1 MAQTSSLGMSP
12 SSSRCAAVHIS
23 RTGFPFRSDLKRLM
37 TESLTDASLPELTG
51 LDQFRRAVNPRGLDE
66 LYYRPMADLI
76 SADRPDSVL
85 DYGCGDGRLAE
96 ELAARG
102 IHVTGYDPDSSMISK
117 CMDREDRRPVETGNC
132 WKASWQRASSSTW
145 WSAAGCSAPS
155 PTKRSSVTCSPIL
168 RRLVSDSGTVLVAV
182 CNPFHLFTESTELWQ
197 KRLPAGFEYKD
208 TFVYDKTV
216 SDQREHQARGAPQP
230 FYLPPGLHQ
239 CWISR

>member
-1 MAQTSSLGMSP
+1 MP
-12 SSSRCAAVHIS
+12 PRHIS

-51 LDQFRRAVNPRGLDE
+51 LDQFRRAVNPWGLDE

-96 ELAARG
+96 ELAILG
-102 IHVTGYDPDSSMISK
+102 IHVTGYDPDSSMTFQA
-117 CMDREDRRPVETGNC
+117 RRPRGGQAACGDRKLLERL
-132 WKASWQRASSSTW
+132 SWPRASSSTW
-145 WSAAGCSAPS
+145 WSVAGCSAPS
-155 PTKRSSVTCSPIL
+155 PTMRSSVSVLADL

-182 CNPFHLFTESTELWQ
+182 CNPFHLSVESSELWQ
-197 KRLPAGFEYKD
+197 KRLPAGIEYKD

-216 SDQREHQARGAPQP
+216 STSSNTRREVHRSHSTYQ
-230 FYLPPGLHQ
+230 PGLHQ
-239 CWISR
+239 MPASTSRV